1 MDWGRGVTAA
11 VRWSW
16 RTLLLA
22 ALGWM
27 LAASGGIEL
36 ESTDRVRQYTRQVEF
51 DFVSWTVEALAEK
64 LTQVGAGAP
73 NYLDEAQRKALVLEY
88 AGLIDEA
95 GQLRQQF
102 QEALS
107 DPHAADPQ
115 QAAAPIAA
123 QLEQVQSRQAELGP
137 LAEDILQEDVAQ
149 VLHDLGLAPAGLPFP
164 PVAFRFSRLP
174 SALVV
179 SPRAV
184 IRQDANVQLDPRLTL
199 REQINLERS
208 VEQGLDVSALVVPI
222 GGLSTY
228 PTMIMETS
236 SLDWVTQTVVHEW
249 THLYL
254 ALRPLGL
261 NYDTSAE
268 LRTMNETV
276 ASIMG
281 REVGRLVLQRYF
293 PEQVPP
299 PPPPEVPRSAPSA
312 ALAEPPAFDFNA
324 EMHATRVRADEL
336 LAQGRIEEA
345 EAYMEA
351 RRLVFWDHG
360 FRHLRRINQAYF
372 AFYGAYA
379 DQPGGAAGADPAGEA
394 VRALWEQI
402 RDPVRFLRTVAWV
415 SSLEQLQA
423 LLET

>member
-1 MDWGRGVTAA
+1 
-11 VRWSW
+11 
-16 RTLLLA
+16 
-22 ALGWM
+22 
-27 LAASGGIEL
+27 
-36 ESTDRVRQYTRQVEF
+36 
-51 DFVSWTVEALAEK
+51 
-64 LTQVGAGAP
+64 
-73 NYLDEAQRKALVLEY
+73 
-88 AGLIDEA
+88 
-95 GQLRQQF
+95 
-102 QEALS
+102 
-107 DPHAADPQ
+107 
-115 QAAAPIAA
+115 
-123 QLEQVQSRQAELGP
+123 
-137 LAEDILQEDVAQ
+137 
-149 VLHDLGLAPAGLPFP
+149 
-164 PVAFRFSRLP
+164 
-174 SALVV
+174 
-179 SPRAV
+179 
-184 IRQDANVQLDPRLTL
+184 
-199 REQINLERS
+199 
-208 VEQGLDVSALVVPI
+208 
-222 GGLSTY
+222 
-228 PTMIMETS
+228 
-236 SLDWVTQTVVHEW
+236 
-249 THLYL
+249 
-254 ALRPLGL
+254 
-261 NYDTSAE
+261 
-268 LRTMNETV
+268 MNETV

-312 ALAEPPAFDFNA
+312 AIAEPPAFDFNA

>member
-1 MDWGRGVTAA
+1 MDWGRGVTTALHWA
-11 VRWSW
+11 W
-16 RTLLLA
+16 RSLLLA

-27 LAASGGIEL
+27 IAASAGTEL
-36 ESTDRVRQYTRQVEF
+36 EPTDRVRRYTRQVEF
-51 DFVSWTVEALAEK
+51 DFVGWTLDALSEK
-64 LTQVGAGAP
+64 LVQAGAGVP
-73 NYLDEAQRKALVLEY
+73 DYLTEPQRKALVLEY
-88 AGLIDEA
+88 AGLIDRA
-95 GQLRQQF
+95 GQLRQEF

-115 QAAAPIAA
+115 QTAAPIAD
-123 QLEQVQSRQAELGP
+123 QLERVQNQQDELAP
-137 LAEDILQEDVAQ
+137 LAEAVLQEDVAT
-149 VLHDLGLAPAGLPFP
+149 VLYELGLTPTGVPFP

-179 SPRAV
+179 SPREV

-208 VEQGLDVSALVVPI
+208 VEQGLDASALVVPI

-249 THLYL
+249 VHLYL

-261 NYDTSAE
+261 NYDTSPE
-268 LRTMNETV
+268 LRTINETV

-281 REVGRLVLQRYF
+281 REVGRVVLQRF
-293 PEQVPP
+293 FSEQVPP
-299 PPPPEVPRSAPSA
+299 PSPEIPPSDPDTPS
-312 ALAEPPAFDFNA
+312 AEPPAFDFSA
-324 EMHATRVRADEL
+324 EMRETRVRVDEL
-336 LAQGRIEEA
+336 LSQGRIDEA

-379 DQPGGAAGADPAGEA
+379 DQPGGAAGEDPAGEA
-394 VRALWEQI
+394 VRALWERI
-402 RDPVRFLRTVAWV
+402 GDPVRFLRTVAWV
-415 SSLEQLQA
+415 SSLAELQE